1 MLPKKDNIFGIPA
14 IVTKEKCLN
23 QEYMVI
29 FMLDNKEEQAFLQ
42 RIFLTAIE
50 KDGVAADWE
59 DVKSC
64 LKVGSEIK
72 VDVTQCRS
80 FSSNAK
86 WLVFGLYLGGSQ
98 SERRNESPCFQRMNY
113 SKEFDWIQKFSKGVQ
128 CEKPSLKSLETKLAN
143 IEANVFN
150 YSTELDNTEKALVD
164 DRESLD
170 NAKIEAAQVRLNT
183 KNSPKHMNKT
193 FTLDDS
199 VEKSPSP
206 TRSSRECQHQYEV
219 GIVVISVEE
228 QQLQMVGPMNNIW
241 VKIDVNSDCV
251 PVFVERSRVFNF
263 REVKVGFMGTVIM
276 AVCVNC
282 QLDKKVESLTTPLFL
297 WLGEEPD
304 VRGESGVVVWSED
317 DKMLVM
323 VDGGQPVMFR
333 GCGKD
338 EIVATDEKVIVW
350 AWSTRPGMC
359 AEGAI
364 WLLQQSDAE
373 NLVVPASEVS
383 LPKVGL
389 DEVSLGTDIE
399 SVEEDHDKSSDISF
413 GSVSECSEIDM
424 NKSVNTNLST
434 LLKFSPFKRCNISY
448 PEDKNSNPC
457 CSSFHDEEIEREF
470 EEVMSAN
477 DLANNLDNLVDKY
490 EDYYQASQAPR
501 VVKRHAVDIP
511 ETSEKNTG
519 NTQAPR
525 VVKRHAVD
533 VPVTSEKNT
542 GNAQCSPLSLQVD
555 LLENPT
561 EVSPP
566 SFFTRRLSSSP
577 LSPIPEET
585 TENGM
590 PSTPLCKSRDDSGY
604 NGSFWSGCN
613 IKGKMNPV
621 PVTPDTK
628 KPPVCSLFATPPHK
642 AALEQFLEFTDFP
655 ATRRDDLI
663 NQFISSLKETE

>member
-1 MLPKKDNIFGIPA
+1 M
-14 IVTKEKCLN
+14 
-23 QEYMVI
+23 
-29 FMLDNKEEQAFLQ
+29 
-42 RIFLTAIE
+42 
-50 KDGVAADWE
+50 
-59 DVKSC
+59 
-64 LKVGSEIK
+64 
-72 VDVTQCRS
+72 
-80 FSSNAK
+80 
-86 WLVFGLYLGGSQ
+86 
-98 SERRNESPCFQRMNY
+98 
-113 SKEFDWIQKFSKGVQ
+113 
-128 CEKPSLKSLETKLAN
+128 
-143 IEANVFN
+143 
-150 YSTELDNTEKALVD
+150 ALVD
-164 DRESLD
+164 DRESL
-170 NAKIEAAQVRLNT
+170 NKAKNEDIQVGFV

-193 FTLDDS
+193 FTLEES
-199 VEKSPSP
+199 IENSSSP
-206 TRSSRECQHQYEV
+206 TRNIRECQHQYEV
-219 GIVVISVEE
+219 GIVVIGVEE

-251 PVFVERSRVFNF
+251 PVFVERSRVLNF

-333 GCGKD
+333 GCRKD

-373 NLVVPASEVS
+373 NLAVPASEVS

-399 SVEEDHDKSSDISF
+399 SLEEDGDKSSDISF

-434 LLKFSPFKRCNISY
+434 LLKFSPFKRCNISF
-448 PEDKNSNPC
+448 PEDPNLNPC
-457 CSSFHDEEIEREF
+457 CSSFQDEEIEREF
-470 EEVMSAN
+470 EEVMAAN
-477 DLANNLDNLVDKY
+477 DLGDKIDNLVINY
-490 EDYYQASQAPR
+490 EEIYQASQAPR
-501 VVKRHAVDIP
+501 
-511 ETSEKNTG
+511 T
-519 NTQAPR
+519 R
-525 VVKRHAVD
+525 VVKHHVMD
-533 VPVTSEKNT
+533 IPVTPVEYPDD
-542 GNAQCSPLSLQVD
+542 AQCSPLSLQVD

-561 EVSPP
+561 EVSLP
-566 SFFTRRLSSSP
+566 SFLIRRLSSSP

-585 TENGM
+585 TENDVA
-590 PSTPLCKSRDDSGY
+590 STPLCKSRDDSGY

-613 IKGKMNPV
+613 TKDKLNPV
-621 PVTPDTK
+621 TSDTK
-628 KPPVCSLFATPPHK
+628 KPPVCSLFATAPAPLK
-642 AALEQFLEFTDFP
+642 AVLEEFLEFTDFP
-655 ATRRDDLI
+655 
-663 NQFISSLKETE
+663 

>member
-29 FMLDNKEEQAFLQ
+29 FMLDNKEEQAFLK

-113 SKEFDWIQKFSKGVQ
+113 SKEFDWMQKFSKGVQ
-128 CEKPSLKSLETKLAN
+128 CEKSSLKSLETKLAN

-150 YSTELDNTEKALVD
+150 YSTELDNTEKALLD

-170 NAKIEAAQVRLNT
+170 NAKIEAAQVRLST

-333 GCGKD
+333 GCSKD
-338 EIVATDEKVIVW
+338 ELVATDEKVIVW

-373 NLVVPASEVS
+373 NLLVPASEIS

-389 DEVSLGTDIE
+389 DEVSLGTNIE

-413 GSVSECSEIDM
+413 GSVSECSDIDM

-457 CSSFHDEEIEREF
+457 CSTFHDEAIEREF

-477 DLANNLDNLVDKY
+477 DLAKNLDNLVDKY
-490 EDYYQASQAPR
+490 EDYYQASQSPR
-501 VVKRHAVDIP
+501 AVKRHAVDIP
-511 ETSEKNTG
+511 VTSGKNTG
-519 NTQAPR
+519 N
-525 VVKRHAVD
+525 D
-533 VPVTSEKNT
+533 
-542 GNAQCSPLSLQVD
+542 QCSPLSLQVG

-585 TENGM
+585 TENGV
-590 PSTPLCKSRDDSGY
+590 PSTSLCKSRDDSGY
-604 NGSFWSGCN
+604 NGSSWSGCN

-621 PVTPDTK
+621 AVTPYTK

>member
-1 MLPKKDNIFGIPA
+1 M
-14 IVTKEKCLN
+14 
-23 QEYMVI
+23 
-29 FMLDNKEEQAFLQ
+29 
-42 RIFLTAIE
+42 
-50 KDGVAADWE
+50 
-59 DVKSC
+59 
-64 LKVGSEIK
+64 
-72 VDVTQCRS
+72 
-80 FSSNAK
+80 
-86 WLVFGLYLGGSQ
+86 
-98 SERRNESPCFQRMNY
+98 
-113 SKEFDWIQKFSKGVQ
+113 
-128 CEKPSLKSLETKLAN
+128 
-143 IEANVFN
+143 
-150 YSTELDNTEKALVD
+150 ALVD
-164 DRESLD
+164 DRESL
-170 NAKIEAAQVRLNT
+170 NKAKNEDIQVGFV
-183 KNSPKHMNKT
+183 KNSSNHMNKT
-193 FTLDDS
+193 FTLEES
-199 VEKSPSP
+199 VESSSSPP
-206 TRSSRECQHQYEV
+206 RNIRKCQHQYEV

-251 PVFVERSRVFNF
+251 
-263 REVKVGFMGTVIM
+263 

-304 VRGESGVVVWSED
+304 VRGESAVVVWSED

-333 GCGKD
+333 GCSKD

-399 SVEEDHDKSSDISF
+399 SVEEAHDKSSDISF
-413 GSVSECSEIDM
+413 GSVSDCSEIDM

-501 VVKRHAVDIP
+501 VVKRHAVDFP
-511 ETSEKNTG
+511 VNSEKNTG
-519 NTQAPR
+519 NT
-525 VVKRHAVD
+525 
-533 VPVTSEKNT
+533 
-542 GNAQCSPLSLQVD
+542 QCSPLSLQVD

-621 PVTPDTK
+621 KSDTK
-628 KPPVCSLFATPPHK
+628 KPPVCSLFATAPAPLK
-642 AALEQFLEFTDFP
+642 AVLEEFLEFTDFP
-655 ATRRDDLI
+655 ETRRDDLI